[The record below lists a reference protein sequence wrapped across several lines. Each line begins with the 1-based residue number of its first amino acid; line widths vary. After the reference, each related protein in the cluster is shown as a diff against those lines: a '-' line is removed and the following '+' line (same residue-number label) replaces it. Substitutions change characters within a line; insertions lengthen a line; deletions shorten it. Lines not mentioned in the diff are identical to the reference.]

1 MRFRSLRLVA
11 IAAAAGLACDSTL
24 IGTGQTAN
32 AYVTTQSTSFA
43 PTQVTIQVGQTV
55 LWAFGSG
62 SHNVLFNEIP
72 GAPADCPDVV
82 SAGTCTRQ
90 FLTAGSFGFFC
101 GPHVNAGMVGTVVVN
116 P

>member
-24 IGTGQTAN
+24 IGTGQMAN

-43 PTQVTIQVGQTV
+43 PVQVTIQVGQTV

-62 SHNVLFNEIP
+62 NHNVLFDEIP
-72 GAPADCPDVV
+72 GAPADCPQVV

-101 GPHVNAGMVGTVVVN
+101 GPHYSVGMVGTVVVN